1 MRERIAI
8 QQPIYDDSTGQR
20 LTTWANRYTGVPAAY
35 EPATGTETVR
45 GRQVEAN
52 TSAVF
57 IIRSMADV
65 RTDDRV
71 IFDNEI
77 FGITSIKRVEG
88 GSRYLEVHC
97 KFTGAVVPGGDGD
110 LSIGS
115 MVIGSTFVVA

>member
-8 QQPIYDDSTGQR
+8 QQPTHDDSTGQR
-20 LTTWANRYTGVPAAY
+20 LTTWVNRHAVVPAAY

-57 IIRSMADV
+57 LIRSVAGV
-65 RTDDRV
+65 RIDDRV
-71 IFDNEI
+71 IFAGGV
-77 FGITSIKRVEG
+77 FGVTSVKRVEG
-88 GSRYLEVHC
+88 GNRYLELHC
-97 KFTGAVVPGGDGD
+97 KFAGAVIPGSDAD